1 MTIRKH
7 PVFAAVVEA
16 MQSAEEL
23 GGCEVEDYAPLMQA
37 IEAEARTR
45 RLVFV
50 RVQREGQ
57 SGRDARGSGRLLLGA
72 VFLSW
77 LAVIGAVDVVRA
89 VAGWF
94 GGAP

>member
-1 MTIRKH
+1 MSIRTH

-45 RLVFV
+45 RRVFV
-50 RVQREGQ
+50 RVSREGRY
-57 SGRDARGSGRLLLGA
+57 SDNAGLLLVL
-72 VFLSW
+72 VFVAGW
-77 LAVIGAVDVVRA
+77 LMTIGAVVVVRGFM
-89 VAGWF
+89 GWI
-94 GGAP
+94 GGAS